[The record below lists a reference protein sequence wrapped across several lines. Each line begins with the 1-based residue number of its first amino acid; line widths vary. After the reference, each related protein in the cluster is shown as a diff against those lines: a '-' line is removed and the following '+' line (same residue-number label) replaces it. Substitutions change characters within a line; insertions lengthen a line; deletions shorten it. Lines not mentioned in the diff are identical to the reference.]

1 MIPQAVFATYMQKN
15 VLVTPFFSS
24 HNGTMVSAFSRFKQI
39 NFPLLYDSV
48 VSLHEVVAS
57 RTLQYVA
64 GSFILSYFVVF
75 HDWNNAPHFVVNAV
89 RAGTHICWPYFQSCG
104 DYAFLYAP
112 PLGYSHTAWS
122 GGLLLIALTAA
133 WSLVRGEIRKMHA
146 ALTLLWLWH
155 TLTALVFTLDGTGT
169 FDYYLVILGGIFL
182 FAPHKEFFLKLHIVL
197 FYVLSTTTKINEGW
211 ILGTYFSSLTL
222 GMPFFPDELIP
233 LLSNTVIVMEMVGA
247 WFLLGKRSYVHRI
260 VLVFFITFHLF
271 SSIFVWY
278 RFPIIVTPLLFVL
291 FGPLYKHERPP
302 LSRRAVAGWVIAVCC
317 VLLQSISILIP
328 GNAAL
333 TQEGLRYGMYMFDA
347 NHQCVSRA
355 VVYRY
360 DGTSY
365 EMVDKS
371 VSSRMR
377 CDPYVYLSIINRRC
391 DPNIARIT
399 WTFDHSI
406 NGAPF
411 LRIVDQQNTCML
423 QYAPFSRNPWI
434 LTESDNPKVIGYPL
448 ENWYE

>member
-1 MIPQAVFATYMQKN
+1 MI
-15 VLVTPFFSS
+15 
-24 HNGTMVSAFSRFKQI
+24 SALTRLRRVHLSQC
-39 NFPLLYDSV
+39 YASC
-48 VSLHEVVAS
+48 VSLAEIYAS

-64 GSFILSYFVVF
+64 GSFILSYFMVF

-89 RAGTHICWPYFQSCG
+89 LSGMHICWPYFQSCG

-122 GGLLLIALTAA
+122 GGLLLIALYAA
-133 WSLVRGEIRKMHA
+133 WSLLRGHMQNMHY
-146 ALTLLWLWH
+146 ALTVLWAWH
-155 TLTALVFTLDGTGT
+155 AVTALVFTLDGTGT
-169 FDYYLVILGGIFL
+169 FDYYLVILGAIFL
-182 FAPHKEFFLKLHIVL
+182 FLPHKEFFLKLHIVL

-211 ILGTYFSSLTL
+211 ILGTYFSSLSL

-233 LLSNTVIVMEMVGA
+233 LLVNTVIIMEIVGA
-247 WFLLGKRSYVHRI
+247 WFLLGNRGLVHK
-260 VLVFFITFHLF
+260 VVFIFFLAFHFF

-278 RFPIIVTPLLFVL
+278 RFPVIVIPLLFIL
-291 FGPLYKHERPP
+291 FGPLYKREYPP
-302 LSRRAVAGWVIAVCC
+302 LTTNAIAGWLIALSCIA
-317 VLLQSISILIP
+317 LQSVSILIP
-328 GNAAL
+328 GNASL

-355 VVYRY
+355 VVHRQ

-365 EMVDKS
+365 EMVDMS

-377 CDPYVYLSIINRRC
+377 CDPYVYLSIIGRRC
-391 DPNIARIT
+391 GPQVSHIE

-411 LRIVDQQNTCML
+411 LRIVDERNVCIL
-423 QYAPFSRNPWI
+423 SYAPFARNAWI
-434 LTESDNPKVIGYPL
+434 RTEYDAPQIIGYPL